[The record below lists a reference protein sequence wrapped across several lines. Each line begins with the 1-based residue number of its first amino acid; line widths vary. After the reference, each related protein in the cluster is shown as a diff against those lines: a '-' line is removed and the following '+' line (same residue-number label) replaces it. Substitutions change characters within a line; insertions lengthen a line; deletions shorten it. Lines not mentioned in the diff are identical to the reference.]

1 MPLPLGLLRKLTKTH
16 RLKPAHIIAPFC
28 LHMVRNFSAKTRHT
42 LYIPFTPFI
51 LITSRSI
58 PFFHCCLPV
67 ELPSNLLLAA
77 KNRHYTM
84 LATIMK
90 QRWVTLVNSHPL
102 VDLLAAC
109 GYVLTSVNTHPQARV
124 PPLFHHWFSMTFPWP
139 KKWKS
144 MTYRHNIYFQVND
157 IRLMNAYQN

>member
-1 MPLPLGLLRKLTKTH
+1 MQCRYRSDCYENWRKLTGSNRLTLLH
-16 RLKPAHIIAPFC
+16 RFA
-28 LHMVRNFSAKTRHT
+28 
-42 LYIPFTPFI
+42 YIGIFPQRRGIHYISLSHLSYSSLPG
-51 LITSRSI
+51 LSH
-58 PFFHCCLPV
+58 FFHCCLPV

-109 GYVLTSVNTHPQARV
+109 GCVLTSVNTHPQARV
-124 PPLFHHWFSMTFPWP
+124 PPLFQHWFSMTFPWSKNENP
-139 KKWKS
+139 WPIGTTCISK
-144 MTYRHNIYFQVND
+144 
-157 IRLMNAYQN
+157 